1 MIRLLIADDH
11 AIIREGLRALL
22 SEEADVVVVAEA
34 EDGRSAVR
42 LTHEH
47 HPDVVVMDVE
57 MPHLNGIEATRQLL
71 AEVPDTRV
79 VALSMYSTPRLVMEM
94 FRAGAAGYLL
104 KDCVFEELV
113 RAIREVACGRRY
125 VSSAIAGVVVDEAIG
140 HQPDGEGS
148 AWRALTPREREV
160 VQLLAEGR
168 NVKAIAAALFIS
180 PKTVESHRRNVLD
193 KLGLGSIAEL
203 TKYAVREGLTSLDA

>member
-1 MIRLLIADDH
+1 MIRLLLADDH

-22 SEEADVVVVAEA
+22 SEAADMEVVAEA

-42 LTHEH
+42 MVREH
-47 HPDVVVMDVE
+47 APDVVVMDVE
-57 MPHLNGIEATRQLL
+57 MPRLNGIEATRQLL
-71 AEVPDTRV
+71 SESPSTRV

-113 RAIREVACGRRY
+113 RAIRDVASGRRY
-125 VSSAIAGVVVDEAIG
+125 VSSSIADVLVDEATG
-140 HQPDGEGS
+140 KRGEDSGI
-148 AWRALTPREREV
+148 WRQLTPREREV

-168 NVKAIAAALFIS
+168 NVKEIAAALFIS
-180 PKTVESHRRNVLD
+180 PKTVESHRKNVLD

-203 TKYAVREGLTSLDA
+203 TKYAVREGLTSLE